1 MSKKKAS
8 EWKIESKHMDQ
19 TASKMETG
27 DISGISQFSLDTPSY
42 YIGER
47 CWNLHFKLDEEIL
60 HLFPY
65 ILAVK
70 KDAVHFANPEYLQF
84 KHDTYHTAIY
94 PPDRV
99 VARFF
104 ESKREVYIFIKSLIS
119 FFKKLEKEKKRIK
132 PQFKRYERLQV
143 LEILR
148 LLPGTNCRQCGF
160 QSCTAFAAAVSHR
173 KISLDTCTQLPIS
186 IGTKIVFPLF
196 NKKHQIISTIN
207 VDVDHFT
214 TKTLSE
220 KQNSLLTDDF
230 HKATKSILNSQTSDS
245 EKIYKGIIL
254 KLSKR
259 EIEVLRLISEGLTNT
274 EIGRKL
280 HISHHTVK
288 SHVIHIFNK
297 LGVNDRTRA
306 GVWAAQNQLI

>member
-1 MSKKKAS
+1 
-8 EWKIESKHMDQ
+8 MDQ
-19 TASKMETG
+19 AASKMETR
-27 DISGISQFSLDTPSY
+27 DITGIYQFSLDTPSY
-42 YIGER
+42 HIGER

-70 KDAVHFANPEYLQF
+70 KDAVHFVNPECLQF
-84 KHDTYHTAIY
+84 KHDNYYTAIY
-94 PPDRV
+94 PPDCV

-104 ESKREVYIFIKSLIS
+104 ESKRDANIFINSLIV
-119 FFKKLEKEKKRIK
+119 FFKDLKKKKERIK
-132 PQFKRYERLQV
+132 PQFKRYQRLQV

-173 KISLDTCTQLPIS
+173 KISLDTCTQLPVS
-186 IGTKIVFPLF
+186 IGTKIVFPVF
-196 NKKHQIISTIN
+196 NNKHQIISTIN

-214 TKTLSE
+214 TEILSE
-220 KQNSLLTDDF
+220 NRRRLLTNDPY
-230 HKATKSILNSQTSDS
+230 KATKSILQQQTHDS
-245 EKIYKGIIL
+245 EKTYKGIVL

-259 EIEVLRLISEGLTNT
+259 EIEVLRLISEGLTNI

-306 GVWAAQNQLI
+306 SVLAAQNQLI